1 MSREKKRVVW
11 IKLKPISKIYL
22 PRAGK
27 IRTIRRVRVLVRVL
41 KCQSGE
47 IYKTKKINRM
57 MLIISTIIKTSFW
70 MLRKN
75 KLKAQWV
82 LKLQSDNSAALKR
95 IGNSKIDIVLLR
107 VKKIVTEVWTFNKFE
122 MFQEQ
127 KPEFLWKVTLQPTQ
141 KRTKILRCKILYR
154 VKLLKIYNN
163 LEIYTINQQ
172 WYKNNPESLI

>member
-75 KLKAQWV
+75 KLKAQ
-82 LKLQSDNSAALKR
+82 
-95 IGNSKIDIVLLR
+95 
-107 VKKIVTEVWTFNKFE
+107 
-122 MFQEQ
+122 
-127 KPEFLWKVTLQPTQ
+127 
-141 KRTKILRCKILYR
+141 
-154 VKLLKIYNN
+154 
-163 LEIYTINQQ
+163 
-172 WYKNNPESLI
+172 